1 MSGWGPLRPSF
12 ASIECGDRANVLEVK
27 REVEDLKVLLHAR
40 GRHRLGEHY
49 SLSTRSA
56 IWVMVGSSS
65 TPPRGDWRPRLGGD
79 PVLSV
84 VGAYCLIG
92 EVGVHVDL
100 VYHRHHVG
108 LCDQLLQVLDLE
120 VRYAD
125 RASPTVALDFLESLV
140 AGAGQRFSSPLVG
153 FLQSDCLSS
162 TLVIERALSAR
173 LAQMTIKSS

>member
-1 MSGWGPLRPSF
+1 MSSK
-12 ASIECGDRANVLEVK
+12 SSSKSKIS
-27 REVEDLKVLLHAR
+27 KVLLHAR
-40 GRHRLGEHY
+40 GRHRLGEHH

-84 VGAYCLIG
+84 VEAYCLIG

-108 LCDQLLQVLDLE
+108 LCGQLLQVLDLE
-120 VRYAD
+120 VRYAN

-140 AGAGQRFSSPLVG
+140 TGAGVSGSQLRSSAL
-153 FLQSDCLSS
+153 FFAYKSRKNR
-162 TLVIERALSAR
+162 RALGTRIGAVAAVASPKTIPSTNH
-173 LAQMTIKSS
+173 LANTLSLRQASP